1 MWAFIKRMANSNDI
15 CAVEIGRA
23 LSPGSLMELA
33 VLLTGVALRVTG
45 GLLPGLQDIFE
56 VLINKK
62 AVKLYLM
69 SVCN

>member
-1 MWAFIKRMANSNDI
+1 MANSNDI